1 MGLTTAAAMA
11 AICCAVCSPA
21 HAAPDLLVADFEGP
35 TYGDWKAEGEAFGPG
50 PAQGTLPNQMA
61 VSGYLGHGLVNSFY
75 HGDDTTGRLTS
86 PPLKIERPYLN
97 FLIGGGMHPGEACID
112 LLIDGQVVRTATGP
126 NDKPGGSERLGWW
139 TWDVAEF
146 AGRTAV
152 IRIVDRRTGGWGH
165 INIDQIVQSDERW
178 QEVEQSMELTLE
190 KQYLNFPVKNGA
202 PMRRLSVRLG
212 EGGQAFLPVLREFDI
227 ELALD
232 EPDFWVFMD
241 VSAFRGQQATVTTK
255 LSEKEASVLQRV
267 TNDDRIR
274 GAEDLYR
281 ERYRPQFHFS
291 SRRGWNNDPNGLVYY
306 AGEYH
311 LFYQHNPYGW
321 KWGNMHWGHAVSPDL
336 VHWTE
341 LADALH
347 PDQHGT
353 CFSGSAV
360 VDEQNTAGFQTGD
373 EKPIVC
379 IYTGAGDPF
388 TQCIAYSND
397 RGRTWTQ
404 WEGNPVL
411 QHIIGGNRD
420 PKVIWHEPERKWVMA
435 LFLDGNDYALFSS
448 PDLKQWERMSGVNLP
463 GTSECPEFF
472 EIALDGKPDDTRWVF
487 YGGNGQYLIGGFDGK
502 TFTQESGPH
511 RLNFGNCFYAS
522 QTFNNTP
529 DGRRILI
536 GWGTFEMPGMAFNQ
550 MMDFPVEL
558 SLRSTAEGPRL
569 FVLPA
574 REIESLHAKKHT
586 WSDLTLKEGE
596 NPLAGI
602 TGDLFHLRAEFEVG
616 AAAQFG
622 FHVRGIPVVFATL
635 HNTLSCFTASAP
647 LEPQNGKIKLE
658 LLVDRTS
665 IEVYA
670 NDGLLYMP
678 VGVIPSDQLHS
689 LDVFTR
695 GADTKLTSLEVYE
708 LKSAWR

>member
-1 MGLTTAAAMA
+1 LRGLCRTLLPAAGLWVV
-11 AICCAVCSPA
+11 CALAP
-21 HAAPDLLVADFEGP
+21 AAPDLLLADFEGQD
-35 TYGDWKAEGEAFGPG
+35 YGDWRAEGEAFGPG
-50 PAQGTLPNQMA
+50 PAHGTLPNQMA
-61 VSGYLGHGLVNSFY
+61 VSGFLGQALVNTFFN
-75 HGDDTTGRLTS
+75 GDGTTGTLTS
-86 PPLKIERPYLN
+86 PAFKIERPYLN
-97 FLIGGGMHPGEACID
+97 FLVGGGKYPGETCID
-112 LLIDGQVVRTATGP
+112 LLIDDQVVRTATGP

-146 AGRTAV
+146 VGKSAV
-152 IRIVDRRTGGWGH
+152 ICIVDRRTGGWGH
-165 INIDQIVQSDERW
+165 INVDKIVQSDECW
-178 QEVEQSMELTLE
+178 QEVEKSMELALK
-190 KQYLNFPVKNGA
+190 KQHLNFPVKTGG
-202 PMRRLSVRLG
+202 PMRKMSVRIG
-212 EGGQAFLPVLREFDI
+212 EDIVREFDI

-241 VSAFRGQQATVTTK
+241 VSAFKGLKATITTK
-255 LSEKEASVLQRV
+255 LSEKEASVLQRI
-267 TNDDRIR
+267 TNEERIT

-281 ERYRPQFHFS
+281 ERLRPQFHFS

-321 KWGNMHWGHAVSPDL
+321 NWGNMHWGHAVSPDL

-341 LADALH
+341 LADALY

-360 VDEQNTAGFQTGD
+360 VDEHNTAGFRTGD
-373 EKPIVC
+373 ERVLVC

-397 RGRTWTQ
+397 RGRSWTQ

-420 PKVIWHEPERKWVMA
+420 PKVIWYKPERKWVMA

-448 PDLKQWERMSGVNLP
+448 PDLKQWARISDVNLP

-487 YGGNGQYLIGGFDGK
+487 YGGNGQYLIGRFDGK
-502 TFTQESGPH
+502 AFTQESGPH

-522 QTFNNTP
+522 QTFNGVP
-529 DGRRILI
+529 DGRRVLV
-536 GWGTFEMPGMAFNQ
+536 GWGTMEMPGMPFNQ

-558 SLRSTAEGPRL
+558 TLRSTAEGPRL
-569 FVLPA
+569 FVLPI
-574 REIESLHAKKHT
+574 REIEALHGRKHT
-586 WSDLTLKEGE
+586 WSGLALREGD

-602 TGDLFHLRAEFEVG
+602 TGDLFHIRAQFDVG
-616 AAAQFG
+616 QAVQFG
-622 FHVRGIPVVFATL
+622 FYVRGLPVVYSPM
-635 HNTLSCFTASAP
+635 HKTLSCWTASAP
-647 LEPQNGKIKLE
+647 LEPQDGKVKLE
-658 LLVDRTS
+658 VLVDRTS

-678 VGVIPSDQLHS
+678 VGVIPSEQIRS
-689 LDVFTR
+689 LELFTR
-695 GADTKLTSLEVYE
+695 GGDTKVESLEVYE
-708 LKSAWR
+708 LRSAWR